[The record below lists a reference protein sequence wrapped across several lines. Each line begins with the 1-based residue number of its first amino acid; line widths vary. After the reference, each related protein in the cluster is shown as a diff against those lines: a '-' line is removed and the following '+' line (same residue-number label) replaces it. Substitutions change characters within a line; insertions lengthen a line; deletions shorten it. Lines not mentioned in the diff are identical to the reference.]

1 MSRPISWWRMYRGK
15 VWHVAL
21 AGDLVAVCG
30 AMAEDS
36 PEMCEGVPPM
46 NARLCEACGTAV
58 EVLGSVVR
66 AVADSDPRR
75 AVPRLVP
82 VEPEPWH
89 FDPGGIL
96 PGPAA
101 DVAPAVIWSAVAIWK
116 QLLAET
122 DGAPF
127 SAETYASWVLREYL
141 NPWGMPGD
149 GWPFR
154 TRELVAA

>member
-1 MSRPISWWRMYRGK
+1 MYRGK

-75 AVPRLVP
+75 AVPLLVP

-89 FDPGGIL
+89 PGGVL
-96 PGPAA
+96 LGPAVG
-101 DVAPAVIWSAVAIWK
+101 VAPALIPDEPVVD
-116 QLLAET
+116 LA
-122 DGAPF
+122 A
-127 SAETYASWVLREYL
+127 ALRASVEAAQARREDA
-141 NPWGMPGD
+141 GG
-149 GWPFR
+149 
-154 TRELVAA
+154 VQ